1 MQADRKKGAR
11 KVKRE
16 QNITEGVIWK
26 QILLFFFPILMGTF
40 FQQMYNTVDAIIVG
54 RYVGTQALA
63 AVGST
68 GSLISLVCGFFVGV
82 SSGATVV
89 LSQFFGARDRAGVSK
104 ALHSGMVL
112 AVALGLFTTALGIGA
127 GPAVLRLIKT
137 PESCLPDATVYARIY
152 FGGAVVS
159 LVYNMGAG
167 ILRAMGDS
175 RRPLI
180 FLIVTC
186 LGNIALDI
194 LFVVVFD
201 WGVAG
206 AAAATVMAQG
216 ISAALVIRT
225 LMNLP
230 EDIRLRAGKL
240 GLDPALL
247 KRILSVGVPA
257 GLQFITFDLSNLLVQ
272 SSINSFG
279 AVTMAAWTAFGKA
292 DGITWMI
299 SGAFGIAVT
308 TFVGQNYG
316 ARKFDRIRQGVWVCM
331 GMSVAMIG
339 ALAALEVGFREDIL
353 GFFTTDAAVIRV
365 GAYAMAWIVPFNV
378 LFMPVEI
385 FAGTLRGTG
394 NSVMPTAITGIC
406 ICCFRVLW
414 VMTAVRIRH
423 TIEMLCITY
432 PLSWLLASAVFF
444 AVYLRGRWLDKEPL
458 ASA

>member
-1 MQADRKKGAR
+1 M
-11 KVKRE
+11 KRE

-26 QILLFFFPILMGTF
+26 QILIFFFPILMGTF

-54 RYVGTQALA
+54 RFVGTQALA

-68 GSLISLVCGFFVGV
+68 GSLISLICGFFIGV
-82 SSGATVV
+82 SAGATVV
-89 LSQFFGARDRAGVSK
+89 LSQFFGARDRVGVSK
-104 ALHSGMVL
+104 ALHAGIVL
-112 AVALGLFTTALGIGA
+112 AVGLGLLTTVIGVCA

-137 PESCLPDATVYARIY
+137 PESCLDDATLYARIY

-186 LGNIALDI
+186 ITNIVLDI
-194 LFVVVFD
+194 LCVVILG

-206 AAAATVMAQG
+206 AALATVMAQTV
-216 ISAALVIRT
+216 SAVLVIRT
-225 LMNLP
+225 LRTLP
-230 EDIRLRAGKL
+230 EDIRLEAGKL
-240 GLDPALL
+240 GIDPALL
-247 KRILSVGVPA
+247 GRILSVGVPA
-257 GLQFITFDLSNLLVQ
+257 GLQFITFDLANLLVQ

-316 ARKFDRIRQGVWVCM
+316 ARKYDRIRKGVWVCM

-339 ALAALEVGFREDIL
+339 AVAALELCFREFIL
-353 GFFTTDAAVIRV
+353 GFFTADLDVIRV
-365 GAYAMAWIVPFNV
+365 GACAMLWIVPFNV

-394 NSVMPTAITGIC
+394 NSVIPTAITGIC
-406 ICCFRVLW
+406 VCGFRVLW
-414 VMTAVRIRH
+414 VLSAVRIWH

-432 PLSWLLASAVFF
+432 PLSWLLASTVFYI
-444 AVYLRGRWLDKEPL
+444 VYLRGRWLGEEK
-458 ASA
+458 

>member
-1 MQADRKKGAR
+1 M
-11 KVKRE
+11 KRE
-16 QNITEGVIWK
+16 QSITEGVIWK
-26 QILLFFFPILMGTF
+26 QILIFFFPILMGTF

-68 GSLISLVCGFFVGV
+68 GSLVSLICGFFIGV
-82 SSGATVV
+82 SAGATVV

-104 ALHSGMVL
+104 ALHSGIVL
-112 AVALGLFTTALGIGA
+112 AVGLGLVTTVLGICA
-127 GPAVLRLIKT
+127 GPAILKLIKT
-137 PESCLPDATVYARIY
+137 PESCLPDAIVYARIY

-159 LVYNMGAG
+159 IVYNMGAG

-186 LGNIALDI
+186 FANIFLDI

-206 AAAATVMAQG
+206 AAAATVMAQA
-216 ISAALVIRT
+216 ISAMLVIRT
-225 LMNLP
+225 LIKLP
-230 EDIRLRAGKL
+230 EDFRLSVSKL
-240 GLDPALL
+240 RIEPALL
-247 KRILSVGVPA
+247 GRILSVGVPA

-292 DGITWMI
+292 DGMTWMI

-316 ARKFDRIRQGVWVCM
+316 ARKYERIRQGVWVCM

-339 ALAALEVGFREDIL
+339 AVAVLELCFREFIL
-353 GFFTTDAAVIRV
+353 GFFTTDLDVIQV
-365 GAYAMAWIVPFNV
+365 GAYAMLWIVPFNV

-385 FAGTLRGTG
+385 FGGTLRGAG
-394 NSVMPTAITGIC
+394 NSVMPTAITSIC

-414 VMTAVRIRH
+414 VTTVVRLWH
-423 TIEMLCITY
+423 TIEMLCLTY
-432 PLSWLLASAVFF
+432 PISWLLASSVFYI
-444 AVYLRGRWLDKEPL
+444 VYLRGRWLAEDK
-458 ASA
+458 

>member
-1 MQADRKKGAR
+1 M
-11 KVKRE
+11 KRE

-26 QILLFFFPILMGTF
+26 QILIFFFPILMGTF

-68 GSLISLVCGFFVGV
+68 GSLISLICGFFIGV
-82 SSGATVV
+82 SAGATVV

-104 ALHSGMVL
+104 ALHAGIVL
-112 AVALGLFTTALGIGA
+112 AVALGLVTTVLGVGA
-127 GPAVLRLIKT
+127 GPAILKLIKT
-137 PESCLPDATVYARIY
+137 PESCLDDATLYARIY
-152 FGGAVVS
+152 FSGAVASV
-159 LVYNMGAG
+159 VYNMGSG

-186 LGNIALDI
+186 VANIALDI
-194 LFVVVFD
+194 LCVVVLD

-206 AAAATVMAQG
+206 AAAATVMAQT
-216 ISAALVIRT
+216 ISAVLVILT
-225 LMNLP
+225 LRKLP
-230 EDIRLRAGKL
+230 EDIRLEAGKL
-240 GLDPALL
+240 GIDPALL
-247 KRILSVGVPA
+247 GRILSVGVPA

-316 ARKFDRIRQGVWVCM
+316 ARKYDRIRKGVWVCM
-331 GMSVAMIG
+331 GMTV
-339 ALAALEVGFREDIL
+339 ALA
-353 GFFTTDAAVIRV
+353 T
-365 GAYAMAWIVPFNV
+365 
-378 LFMPVEI
+378 
-385 FAGTLRGTG
+385 
-394 NSVMPTAITGIC
+394 
-406 ICCFRVLW
+406 
-414 VMTAVRIRH
+414 
-423 TIEMLCITY
+423 
-432 PLSWLLASAVFF
+432 
-444 AVYLRGRWLDKEPL
+444 
-458 ASA
+458 

>member
-1 MQADRKKGAR
+1 M
-11 KVKRE
+11 KRE

-26 QILLFFFPILMGTF
+26 QILIFFFPILMGTF

-68 GSLISLVCGFFVGV
+68 GSLISLVCGFFIGV

-104 ALHSGMVL
+104 ALHSGAVL
-112 AVALGLFTTALGIGA
+112 AVVLGLVTTVLGVGA
-127 GPAVLRLIKT
+127 SPAVLRLIRT
-137 PESCLPDATVYARIY
+137 PESCLPDATVYARVY

-159 LVYNMGAG
+159 MVYNMGAG

-186 LGNIALDI
+186 FANIVLDI
-194 LFVVVFD
+194 LFVVVFN

-206 AAAATVMAQG
+206 AAAATVTAQA
-216 ISAALVIRT
+216 ISAVLVIRT
-225 LMNLP
+225 LRNLP
-230 EDIRLRAGKL
+230 EDIRFSAKKL
-240 GLDPALL
+240 SLEPALL
-247 KRILSVGVPA
+247 RRILAVGVPA
-257 GLQFITFDLSNLLVQ
+257 GLQFITFDLANLLVQ

-299 SGAFGIAVT
+299 CGAFGIAVT

-316 ARKFDRIRQGVWVCM
+316 ARKYDRIRKGVWVCM

-339 ALAALEVGFREDIL
+339 GIAVLELCFRELIL
-353 GFFTTDAAVIRV
+353 GFFTTDAAVIRA
-365 GAYAMAWIVPFNV
+365 GAYAMLWIVPFNV

-385 FAGTLRGTG
+385 LAGTLRGTG
-394 NSVMPTAITGIC
+394 NSVMPTAITSIC
-406 ICCFRVLW
+406 ICGFRVLW
-414 VMTAVRIRH
+414 VTTAVQIWH
-423 TIEMLCITY
+423 TIEMLCLTY
-432 PLSWLLASAVFF
+432 PLSWLLASTVFF
-444 AVYLRGRWLDKEPL
+444 IVYLRGRWLDETK
-458 ASA
+458 

>member
-1 MQADRKKGAR
+1 M
-11 KVKRE
+11 KRE

-26 QILLFFFPILMGTF
+26 QILIFFFPILMGTF
-40 FQQMYNTVDAIIVG
+40 FQQMYNTVDTIIVG

-68 GSLISLVCGFFVGV
+68 GSLISLICGFFIGV
-82 SSGATVV
+82 SAGATVV
-89 LSQFFGARDRAGVSK
+89 LSQFYGARDRAGVSK
-104 ALHSGMVL
+104 ALHAGIVL
-112 AVALGLFTTALGIGA
+112 AVGLGLLTTVLGVGA
-127 GPAVLRLIKT
+127 GPAILRLIKT
-137 PESCLPDATVYARIY
+137 PESCLDDATLYARIY
-152 FGGAVVS
+152 FSGAVVS

-180 FLIVTC
+180 FLIITC
-186 LGNIALDI
+186 FANIALDI
-194 LFVVVFD
+194 LCVVVFD

-206 AAAATVMAQG
+206 AAAATVMAQT
-216 ISAALVIRT
+216 ISAVLVLLT
-225 LMNLP
+225 LRKLP
-230 EDIRLRAGKL
+230 EDIRFRVRKLR
-240 GLDPALL
+240 LDPALL
-247 KRILSVGVPA
+247 GRILSVGVPA

-308 TFVGQNYG
+308 TFVGQNFG
-316 ARKFDRIRQGVWVCM
+316 ARKYDRIRKGVWVCM

-339 ALAALEVGFREDIL
+339 AVAVLELCCRELIL
-353 GFFTTDAAVIRV
+353 GFFTTDMDVIRV
-365 GAYAMAWIVPFNV
+365 GAYAMLWIVPFNV

-385 FAGTLRGTG
+385 FGGTLRGTG

-406 ICCFRVLW
+406 VCGFRVLW
-414 VMTAVRIRH
+414 VLTAVRIWH

-432 PLSWLLASAVFF
+432 PLSWFLASSVFYI
-444 AVYLRGRWLDKEPL
+444 VYLRGRWLDEEN
-458 ASA
+458 